1 MKYWHYPVLDDVCS
15 IRGLFYT
22 INCVFQ
28 RQGKLAMFEV
38 FASTPEGM
46 GLGDIGAY
54 AARAEAMGFNG
65 LQVPDAVHDGLL
77 LSAMAL
83 NATKKLTVTTAVLV
97 AFARSPMVTAIA
109 AWDLQEMSK
118 GRFEVGLGTQI
129 QANIEKRY
137 SARWDS
143 PVPQLREYVQAMK
156 AIFHSFQTGERLSFE
171 GKHYTLTKLQ
181 PFFNPGPIEHPDI
194 PILCGAVGPAM
205 TTMVGRIADGMITHP
220 TNTPPEYIREVCL
233 PRLQGGFERADRSGD
248 DFKLVL
254 GPLTATG
261 KDKQQVAVEWEK
273 MRNLLGFLYSTPAY
287 WPSLELFGWQ
297 EKGQQ
302 LLDMTRQG
310 NWQKMP
316 SIITDEMLSKFVPCG
331 TYGEIAQIFH
341 SRFGGLAH
349 RITFPMPENS
359 IDDEF
364 CEVAVRQ
371 LQESITA

>member
-1 MKYWHYPVLDDVCS
+1 
-15 IRGLFYT
+15 
-22 INCVFQ
+22 
-28 RQGKLAMFEV
+28 MFEV

-46 GLGDIGAY
+46 GPGDIGAY

-109 AWDLQEMSK
+109 AWDLQKMSK
-118 GRFEVGLGTQI
+118 GRFEVGLGTQV

-233 PRLQGGFERADRSGD
+233 PRLQAGFERADRSAD

-316 SIITDEMLSKFVPCG
+316 SIITDEMLSTFVPCG

-349 RITFPMPENS
+349 RITFPMPGNP
-359 IDDEF
+359 IDDEV
-364 CEVAVRQ
+364 CGVAVRQ